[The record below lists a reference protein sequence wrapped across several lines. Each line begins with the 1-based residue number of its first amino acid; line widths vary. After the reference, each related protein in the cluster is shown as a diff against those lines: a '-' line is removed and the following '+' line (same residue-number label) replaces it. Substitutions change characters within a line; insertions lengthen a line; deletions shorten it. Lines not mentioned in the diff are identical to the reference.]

1 MEGINLKAYISS
13 EIIRAMEIKRAIAKD
28 RVLLHLIEQAAR
40 KMIEVYRNGNKI
52 MLGGNGGSAADAQH
66 IAGEFVSRFYFDRPG
81 LPCIA
86 LTTDTSILTAIGNDY
101 GYEQLFAR
109 QIQANGQSG
118 DLFIGISTSG
128 NSPNVIRGLEMCRA
142 KGITTIGLTG
152 ESGGRLADLC
162 DICIRIPSQETPR
175 IQEAH
180 ILIGHILCAI
190 VEESIFGKGF

>member
-1 MEGINLKAYISS
+1 MEGISLKAYISS
-13 EIIRAMEIKRAIAKD
+13 EILRAMEIKRAISKD
-28 RVLLHLIEQAAR
+28 SDILRLIEQAAR

-86 LTTDTSILTAIGNDY
+86 LTTDSSILTAIGNDY

-109 QIQANGQSG
+109 QIQANGQRG
-118 DLFIGISTSG
+118 DIFIGISTSG

-142 KGITTIGLTG
+142 MGITTIGLTG
-152 ESGGRLADLC
+152 ESGGRMAALC

-180 ILIGHILCAI
+180 ILLGHILCAI